1 MTVTT
6 STTDRQAIAW
16 ELFLLGYRNLH
27 TNVLG
32 QVALALL
39 VAAGTWYSATHVR
52 VLVWLTGM
60 MAVALAMAT
69 LIWVFRQGARSSAQA
84 QTVQQWQ
91 WASRLVTSVAG
102 VAWGCLGQ
110 LFVPGA
116 EVNNLLAMTSFAGA
130 VAYSSVTNVHD
141 IRGYYYSVGI
151 ATAILIYHVPVA
163 YGAQAWQVI
172 GMCLLYMVVLGQV
185 ARNAHKMLI
194 ESVRLR
200 LDNER
205 LAQTNAAHAN
215 RAEKANRDKSEFLA
229 AASHDLRQ
237 PVHALMLLIEAYR
250 QSNPVAAKHP
260 LIQQIA
266 AAGQSVS
273 ALFNALMELSRL
285 DSGTER
291 LTPEPL
297 HAAALLASVLEPMR
311 PQADRK
317 GLRLRLRIARSLQQ
331 VVIHS
336 DKVLLERVLGNL
348 LSNAVRYTAR
358 GGVLLSLRPAHGA
371 TGLWL
376 EVWDSGVGIAPE
388 DQERIFDPY
397 VQIGN
402 RERDRSKGLGLGL
415 AIVRQATQLLGM
427 PLRLLSRPQRGSCFR
442 LHIPAAQVLHS
453 DLLGTSK
460 DALPEQPST
469 AVLAGRRILLI
480 DDDRMVQ
487 QAMQAL
493 LGSWQIDLR
502 CAGVGDPEVVLKTCQ
517 HGWAPEC
524 IISDFR
530 LPGPLNGIALLDTLL
545 ERFPDAVGLL
555 QTGELAQTI
564 QLQAE
569 EAGYLVAFKPVSP
582 EVLAYTLC
590 GVLGSAQKEAACTS

>member
-1 MTVTT
+1 MTANDT
-6 STTDRQAIAW
+6 TTDHPAVAW
-16 ELFLLGYRNLH
+16 ELFLLGHRNLRS
-27 TNVLG
+27 NVLG
-32 QVALALL
+32 QSALALL
-39 VAAGTWYSATHVR
+39 VFAGTWNRTEHQTA
-52 VLVWLTGM
+52 LLWLTGM
-60 MAVALAMAT
+60 MAVALAMAALDAFFRHDARQSTPQANT
-69 LIWVFRQGARSSAQA
+69 LQR
-84 QTVQQWQ
+84 WQ
-91 WASRLVTSVAG
+91 RASRAVTSAAG
-102 VAWGCLGQ
+102 VAWGCLGV

-151 ATAILIYHVPVA
+151 ATALLIYQVPVA
-163 YGAQAWQVI
+163 YGEQALPVI

-185 ARNAHKMLI
+185 ARNTHRMLI
-194 ESVRLR
+194 ETVRLR

-205 LAQTNAAHAN
+205 LAHTNAAHAS

-291 LTPEPL
+291 LSPEPL
-297 HAAALLASVLEPMR
+297 HLATLLAGVLEPVR

-317 GLRLRLRIARSLQQ
+317 GLRLRLRIARTLQHTL
-331 VVIHS
+331 VES

-348 LSNAVRYTAR
+348 LSNAVRYTQQ
-358 GGVLLSLRPAHGA
+358 GGVLLSLRPAHGSA
-371 TGLWL
+371 GLWL
-376 EVWDSGVGIAPE
+376 EVWDSGVGIAPT

-402 RERDRSKGLGLGL
+402 RERDRTKGLGLGL
-415 AIVRQATQLLGM
+415 AIVRHATALLGI
-427 PLRLLSRPQRGSCFR
+427 PLQLHSRLHRGSCFR
-442 LHIPAAQVLHS
+442 LQIPAT
-453 DLLGTSK
+453 LLIESAPAADTDSP
-460 DALPEQPST
+460 APEGLSV
-469 AVLAGRRILLI
+469 AALAGRRILLI
-480 DDDRMVQ
+480 EDDRMVQ

-493 LGSWQIDLR
+493 LGSWLIDLR
-502 CAGVGDPEVVLKTCQ
+502 CVGVGDPEVVFKTCQ
-517 HGWAPEC
+517 NGWEPEC

-545 ERFPDAVGLL
+545 EHFPHAVGLL
-555 QTGELAQTI
+555 QTGELAHSI
-564 QLQAE
+564 QAQAE
-569 EAGYLVAFKPVSP
+569 DAGYLVAFKPVSP
-582 EVLAYTLC
+582 EVLAYTLSS
-590 GVLGSAQKEAACTS
+590 VLAHRSTREAV